1 MLKGGIEKG
10 NGGVA
15 DGSSKFRFESIE
27 DFIAAKAGNADGWGK
42 RPPKG
47 KGGNPPA
54 APAAA
59 MRPNIPLAATAAA
72 LSFCLFFNISRVKP
86 G

>member
-1 MLKGGIEKG
+1 MVLKGGIEKG

-59 MRPNIPLAATAAA
+59 MPSAAAATMPAAA
-72 LSFCLFFNISRVKP
+72 P
-86 G
+86 